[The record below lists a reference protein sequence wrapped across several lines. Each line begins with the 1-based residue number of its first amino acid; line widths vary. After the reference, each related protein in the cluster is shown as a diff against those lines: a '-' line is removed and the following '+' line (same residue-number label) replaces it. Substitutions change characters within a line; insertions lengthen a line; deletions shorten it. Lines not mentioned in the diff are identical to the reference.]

1 VKSDIVCPNQLG
13 VRLMK
18 SERFVFPRPWV
29 FLLFLHVSL
38 LYGVDDAYHAA
49 LRAQLAEQ
57 TITGGTWVF
66 TDSESATLALI
77 LPTNV
82 AVSAKTWSGSEPFT
96 QTLELSVA
104 TATTNP
110 WDAAVR
116 FNIRQPITQGDNLL
130 LVIWVR
136 GISAA
141 DGEGYFTHIFEQT
154 ASPYAKSLSLA
165 HTPSKEWQQWMIPF
179 QAGLTLSAGQGR
191 YQLNLGYQAET
202 IEIAGL
208 ALLDFGTAYTVA
220 QLPKSRYHLDYAG
233 HSPDAP
239 WRAEA
244 LARIENLRKAP
255 LRIQVVDQRG
265 APLPGAMVHVRMKRH
280 AFGFGTALA
289 MSRFLG
295 TTADDE
301 EYRERIFD
309 LNGDGKTWS
318 IIVFENALKWPNWED
333 PVSEGTKEQVVDT
346 VKALRDAGIRVR
358 GHNLVWPTWQ
368 YLPADIQ
375 ANRSLDYVRGRIN
388 EHIPEEEGYPGLKG
402 QIAEWDVL
410 NEPAH
415 LSDLKDLFGGEQV
428 YADWFKMAAQA
439 DPDTKL
445 YINEY
450 SIISNGGKDTSMQ
463 ARYRAVIDRI
473 LSNGGRIDGIGIQAH
488 VDATLT
494 GPETVYRILNEFS
507 GYGAAI
513 SITEFDAQGADEE
526 IMRDYMR
533 DLLIICFSHPRVE
546 NFLMWG
552 FWDGAHWHH
561 DAPLFH
567 DDWTLKPSGQSF
579 LQTVFDD
586 WWTDV
591 SAVSNQ
597 KGMAEVR
604 GFLGD
609 YEVDIS
615 YEGKAKTQALSLTKE
630 GLRQSIAL
638 DVRANRTA
646 RRSRTSSKQDEWQLV
661 WSDEFDG
668 PAIDRSKWEYQIGN
682 GSGGWGNKEKEYYT
696 DRSENSRIED
706 GKLVIEARNDNY
718 QPPYSYT
725 SARMRTKYK
734 GDWTYGRFE
743 FRAKLPKGQGVWPA
757 IWMMPTDDFYGT
769 WAASG
774 EIDIMEYLGHQ
785 TNKVYGTLHYGGEWP
800 NNRSS
805 GTSYVLP
812 SGDFSD
818 DFHLFRLEW
827 EPGVMRWYVDDV
839 LYQTQP
845 PPQWYTKVPFPAPFD
860 KRFHLI
866 MNLAVGGNWPGYPD
880 STTQFPQRLEVD
892 YVRVYQRR

>member
-1 VKSDIVCPNQLG
+1 
-13 VRLMK
+13 MK
-18 SERFVFPRPWV
+18 SHRFSILGLGLSLV
-29 FLLFLHVSL
+29 LFNLSPLHAD
-38 LYGVDDAYHAA
+38 DDAYHAA
-49 LRAQLAEQ
+49 LRAQLQ
-57 TITGGTWVF
+57 QQGISGGTWVF
-66 TDSESATLALI
+66 TDSESATLGLMSV
-77 LPTNV
+77 TNV
-82 AVSAKTWSGSEPFT
+82 AVNLKTWSGAEPFT
-96 QTLELSVA
+96 QTRELSVA
-104 TATTNP
+104 AAAANP

-116 FNIRQPITQGDNLL
+116 FNIRQPITQGDSLL

-136 GISAA
+136 GVSAA

-154 ASPYAKSLSLA
+154 ASPYDKSLSLA

-191 YQLNLGYQAET
+191 YQMNLGFQAQK

-208 ALLDFGTAYTVA
+208 VILNFGTAYTVA
-220 QLPKSRYHLDYAG
+220 QLPRSRYHLDYAG

-244 LARIENLRKAP
+244 LARIENLRKAS
-255 LRIQVVDQRG
+255 LRIQVVDRRG
-265 APLPGAMVHVRMKRH
+265 APVPGATVHIRMKRH
-280 AFGFGTALA
+280 SFGFGTALS
-289 MSRFLG
+289 MGRMLG

-301 EYRERIFD
+301 KYRERIFN

-318 IIVFENALKWPNWED
+318 IIVFENALKWPDWEG
-333 PVSEGTKEQVVDT
+333 PWEGTKEQVVAT
-346 VKALRDAGIRVR
+346 VKALRDAGILVR
-358 GHNLVWPTWQ
+358 GHNLVWPGWQ
-368 YLPADIQ
+368 YLPSDIQ
-375 ANRSLDYVRGRIN
+375 ANHNPDYVRNRIT
-388 EHIPEEEGYPGLKG
+388 EHIPEEAGYPGLKG

-415 LSDLKDLFGGEQV
+415 LSDLRNLFGGEQI
-428 YADWFKMAAQA
+428 YADWFKLAAQT
-439 DPDTKL
+439 DPDAKL
-445 YINEY
+445 YINDY
-450 SIISNGGKDTSMQ
+450 SIISNGGKDTVMQ
-463 ARYRAVIDRI
+463 ARYRSVIDSI
-473 LSNGGRIDGIGIQAH
+473 LSNGGRIDGIGMQGH
-488 VDATLT
+488 VDSTLT
-494 GPETVYRILNEFS
+494 GPETVYRIFNDFS
-507 GYGAAI
+507 SYGAAI
-513 SITEFDAQGADEE
+513 SITEFDALGADEE
-526 IMRDYMR
+526 IMGDYMR

-552 FWDGAHWHH
+552 FWDGAHWHQ

-567 DDWTLKPSGQSF
+567 DDWTLKPSGQAF

-597 KGMAEVR
+597 QGAAEVR

-609 YEVDIS
+609 YEVDVA
-615 YEGKAKTQALSLTKE
+615 YEGKTTTQPLSLSKE
-630 GLRQSIAL
+630 GLVQTVAL
-638 DVRANRTA
+638 DMRVDRTP
-646 RRSRTSSKQDEWQLV
+646 RRSRISGRGDEWRLV
-661 WSDEFDG
+661 WSDEFEG
-668 PAIDRSKWEYQIGN
+668 PTIDSTKWEYQIGT
-682 GSGGWGNKEKEYYT
+682 GSGGWGNNEREYYT

-706 GKLVIEARNDNY
+706 GKLVIEARNESY
-718 QPPYSYT
+718 QPSPTGAIYTYT
-725 SARMRTKYK
+725 SARMRTRNK

-743 FRAKLPKGQGVWPA
+743 FRAKLPKGKGLWPA

-785 TNKVYGTLHYGGEWP
+785 TNKVYGTLHYGAEWP

-812 SGDFSD
+812 SGNFSD

-866 MNLAVGGNWPGYPD
+866 LNLAVGGNWPGYPD
-880 STTQFPQRLEVD
+880 ASTQFPQRLEVD
-892 YVRVYQRR
+892 YVRVYQKR